1 MIKEFKHMTGF
12 ELAKAFLNLNNYIRG
27 DKNVSKSICSTYGSA
42 TLLQSATDDEQSTHH
57 AATGTYSKS
66 Y

>member
-1 MIKEFKHMTGF
+1 MIKELQNMNGLEIVKT
-12 ELAKAFLNLNNYIRG
+12 FLNFNNYIRG
-27 DKNVSKSICSTYGSA
+27 DKNVSKSLCSTYGSA
-42 TLLQSATDDEQSTHH
+42 ALLQSATDDEQSTNH